1 MVQLKQVSL
10 RLKSIKNIQK
20 ITKTMKMVSASKFT
34 KAERELQAAR
44 PFGYGPRKFYES
56 SHLVKGPVDKK
67 PAGDA
72 KAEPE
77 AVKPEDDKKTKRVY
91 VAMTSDRDLFMG
103 PSTVF
108 LQSGK
113 REVMGVACDVGLCGG
128 VHSGVARRIRRELA
142 ARKAEGTSHKLVCVG
157 DKSRGVL
164 RRTYAENMLINV
176 KDIGR
181 IAPVFAD
188 ASVIAAA
195 IAESR
200 YGYDIGEVY
209 YNKYF
214 SPVKYELTIVPFFNK
229 FRIEN
234 APNMSAFDDV
244 DEDQLESYAE
254 WTLAALL
261 YYALKQ
267 GAASE
272 QSARM
277 AAMDNAT
284 KNAEEMIRKLTLLFN
299 RTRQAVITRELI
311 EIISGAAA
319 LN

>member
-34 KAERELQAAR
+34 KAERELKAAR

-56 SHLVKGPVDKK
+56 SQLVKGPVDKK
-67 PAGDA
+67 PTDA
-72 KAEPE
+72 KAVAPE
-77 AVKPEDDKKTKRVY
+77 VKPDEVKTEDAKAKRIY
-91 VAMTSDRDLFMG
+91 VAMTSDR
-103 PSTVF
+103 
-108 LQSGK
+108 
-113 REVMGVACDVGLCGG
+113 GLCGG
-128 VHSGVARRIRRELA
+128 VHSGVSRRIRREMT
-142 ARKAEGTSHKLVCVG
+142 ARKAEGATHKLVCVG
-157 DKSRGVL
+157 DKSRGML
-164 RRTYAENMLINV
+164 RRTFSDNMLINIR
-176 KDIGR
+176 DIGR
-181 IAPVFAD
+181 VTPVFAD
-188 ASVIAAA
+188 ASVMAAA
-195 IAESR
+195 IADS
-200 YGYDIGEVY
+200 GYSYEFGEIF

-214 SPVKYELTIVPFFNK
+214 TPVKYELTVIPFFNK
-229 FRIEN
+229 FKIES
-234 APNMSAFDDV
+234 APNMNAFDDV
-244 DEDQLESYAE
+244 DADQLESYDE

-261 YYALKQ
+261 YYALKE

-319 LN
+319 LK

>member
-20 ITKTMKMVSASKFT
+20 ITKTMKMVSASKFS

-56 SHLVKGPVDKK
+56 SQLVLGKDDMKKSDKDK
-67 PAGDA
+67 EPLSRESAAEETPDEKEA
-72 KAEPE
+72 K
-77 AVKPEDDKKTKRVY
+77 KIKRIY
-91 VAMTSDRDLFMG
+91 VAVTSDR
-103 PSTVF
+103 
-108 LQSGK
+108 
-113 REVMGVACDVGLCGG
+113 GLCGG
-128 VHSGVARRIRRELA
+128 VHSGVARRIRRDLA
-142 ARKAEGTSHKLVCVG
+142 TRKSEGRTHKLVCIG
-157 DKSRGVL
+157 DKSRLLL
-164 RRTYAENMLINV
+164 RRAFPDNMLVSV
-176 KDIGR
+176 KEIGR

-188 ASVIAAA
+188 ASDMAAA
-195 IAESR
+195 IADAG
-200 YGYDIGEVY
+200 YTYDIGEIY

-214 SPVKYELTIVPFFNK
+214 SPVKYELTTIPFFNK
-229 FRIEN
+229 FKIES
-234 APNMSAFDDV
+234 APNMNVFDDV
-244 DEDQLESYAE
+244 DSDQLECYAE
-254 WTLAALL
+254 WTLAALI
-261 YYALKQ
+261 YYALKE

-284 KNAEEMIRKLTLLFN
+284 KNAAEMIRKLTLLFN

-319 LN
+319 LK

>member
-67 PAGDA
+67 PAADA
-72 KAEPE
+72 KPEPE
-77 AVKPEDDKKTKRVY
+77 VVKPEDDKKTKRVY
-91 VAMTSDRDLFMG
+91 VAMTSDR
-103 PSTVF
+103 
-108 LQSGK
+108 
-113 REVMGVACDVGLCGG
+113 GLCGG
-128 VHSGVARRIRRELA
+128 VHSGVARRIRRELTE
-142 ARKAEGTSHKLVCVG
+142 RKAESASHKLVCVG

-164 RRTYAENMLINV
+164 RRTYGDNMLINV
-176 KDIGR
+176 KEIGR

-234 APNMSAFDDV
+234 APNISAFDEV
-244 DEDQLESYAE
+244 EEDQLESYAE

-284 KNAEEMIRKLTLLFN
+284 KNADEMIRKLTLLFN

>member
-44 PFGYGPRKFYES
+44 PFGYGPRKFYEA
-56 SHLVKGPVDKK
+56 SHLVLDRVEAKK
-67 PAGDA
+67 DEKNKEQPPP
-72 KAEPE
+72 EPTLE
-77 AVKPEDDKKTKRVY
+77 NTEDTKKFKRIY
-91 VAMTSDRDLFMG
+91 VAVTSDR
-103 PSTVF
+103 
-108 LQSGK
+108 
-113 REVMGVACDVGLCGG
+113 GLCGG
-128 VHSGVARRIRRELA
+128 VHSGVARRIRREMN
-142 ARKAEGTSHKLVCVG
+142 ARKAEAPTHKLVCIG
-157 DKSRGVL
+157 EKSRALL
-164 RRTYAENMLINV
+164 RRTFSDNMLVCV

-188 ASVIAAA
+188 ASVMATA
-195 IAESR
+195 ITDA
-200 YGYDIGEVY
+200 GYSYEIGEIY

-214 SPVKYELTIVPFFNK
+214 TPVKYEMTIVPFFNK
-229 FRIEN
+229 FKIES
-234 APNMSAFDDV
+234 APNINVFDDM
-244 DEDQLESYAE
+244 DTDQLECYAE

-261 YYALKQ
+261 YYALKE

-284 KNAEEMIRKLTLLFN
+284 KNAAEMIRKLTLLFN

-319 LN
+319 LK

>member
-34 KAERELQAAR
+34 KAERELKAAR

-56 SHLVKGPVDKK
+56 SQLVKGPVDKM
-67 PAGDA
+67 P
-72 KAEPE
+72 
-77 AVKPEDDKKTKRVY
+77 DDKAVEPDVKHEEVKTEDSKAKRIY
-91 VAMTSDRDLFMG
+91 VAMTSDR
-103 PSTVF
+103 
-108 LQSGK
+108 
-113 REVMGVACDVGLCGG
+113 GLCGG
-128 VHSGVARRIRRELA
+128 VHSGVSRRIRREMA
-142 ARKAEGTSHKLVCVG
+142 ARKADGATHKLVCVG
-157 DKSRGVL
+157 EKSRGML
-164 RRTYAENMLINV
+164 RRTFSENMLINIR
-176 KDIGR
+176 DIGR
-181 IAPVFAD
+181 ISPVFAD
-188 ASVIAAA
+188 ASVMAAA
-195 IAESR
+195 IADS
-200 YGYDIGEVY
+200 GYMYEFGEIF

-214 SPVKYELTIVPFFNK
+214 TPVKYELTVIPFFNK
-229 FRIEN
+229 FKIES
-234 APNMSAFDDV
+234 APNMNAFDDV
-244 DEDQLESYAE
+244 DADQLECYAE

-261 YYALKQ
+261 YYALKE

-284 KNAEEMIRKLTLLFN
+284 KNAEEMMRKLTLLFN

-319 LN
+319 LK

>member
-34 KAERELQAAR
+34 KAERELSSAR

-56 SHLVKGPVDKK
+56 SHLVKPEKK
-67 PAGDA
+67 PDDKSKEEPAPEPVVGKDEEGKDA
-72 KAEPE
+72 KK
-77 AVKPEDDKKTKRVY
+77 VRRLY
-91 VAMTSDRDLFMG
+91 VAVTSDR
-103 PSTVF
+103 
-108 LQSGK
+108 
-113 REVMGVACDVGLCGG
+113 GLCGG
-128 VHSGVARRIRRELA
+128 VHSGISRRIRKNLTDR
-142 ARKAEGTSHKLVCVG
+142 RAEPASNKLICIG
-157 DKSRGVL
+157 DKSRAIL
-164 RRTYAENMLINV
+164 RRIFSDNMLMNV

-181 IAPVFAD
+181 ISPVFAD
-188 ASVIAAA
+188 ASAIAAS
-195 IAESR
+195 IMQS
-200 YGYDIGEVY
+200 GFIYDLGEIY

-214 SPVKYELTIVPFFNK
+214 SAVKYELTVIPVFHK
-229 FRIEN
+229 DKIER
-234 APNMSAFDDV
+234 APNMHAFDDV
-244 DEDQLESYAE
+244 EEDQLESYSE

-261 YYALKQ
+261 FYALKES
-267 GAASE
+267 AASE

-284 KNAEEMIRKLTLLFN
+284 KNADDMIKKLTLLFN

-319 LN
+319 L

>member
-1 MVQLKQVSL
+1 
-10 RLKSIKNIQK
+10 
-20 ITKTMKMVSASKFT
+20 MVSASKFT

-56 SHLVKGPVDKK
+56 SHLVKGSVDKK
-67 PAGDA
+67 PGDEA
-72 KAEPE
+72 KGAPAPEPPKPE
-77 AVKPEDDKKTKRVY
+77 DVKPEDEKKTKRVY
-91 VAMTSDRDLFMG
+91 VAMTSDR
-103 PSTVF
+103 
-108 LQSGK
+108 
-113 REVMGVACDVGLCGG
+113 GLCGG
-128 VHSGVARRIRRELA
+128 VHSGVARRIRRELTE
-142 ARKAEGTSHKLVCVG
+142 RKAEGATHKLVCVG

-164 RRTYAENMLINV
+164 RRTYADNMLINV

-195 IAESR
+195 IAES
-200 YGYDIGEVY
+200 GFEYDIGEVY

-214 SPVKYELTIVPFFNK
+214 SPVKYEMTIVPFFNK
-229 FRIEN
+229 FRIER

-244 DEDQLESYAE
+244 DEDQLESYSE

-319 LN
+319 LK

>member
-34 KAERELQAAR
+34 KAERELSAAR

-56 SHLVKGPVDKK
+56 SQLVKGPVDQKEK
-67 PAGDA
+67 EKQPDIVAD
-72 KAEPE
+72 KTEDI
-77 AVKPEDDKKTKRVY
+77 KDDKMTKRIY
-91 VAMTSDRDLFMG
+91 VAVTSDR
-103 PSTVF
+103 
-108 LQSGK
+108 
-113 REVMGVACDVGLCGG
+113 GLCGG
-128 VHSGVARRIRRELA
+128 VHSGVSRRIRREMSE
-142 ARKAEGTSHKLVCVG
+142 RKGEGPTNRIVCIG
-157 DKSRGVL
+157 DKSRAML
-164 RRTYAENMLINV
+164 RREFSDRMLINV

-188 ASVIAAA
+188 ASVMAAA
-195 IAESR
+195 IAES
-200 YGYDIGEVY
+200 GYKYDVGEIF

-214 SPVKYELTIVPFFNK
+214 TPVKYELTVIPFFNK
-229 FRIEN
+229 YKIET
-234 APNMSAFDDV
+234 APNMNAFDDV
-244 DEDQLESYAE
+244 DQDQLECYSE

-261 YYALKQ
+261 YYVLKE

-277 AAMDNAT
+277 SAMDNAT
-284 KNAEEMIRKLTLLFN
+284 KNADEMIKKLTLLFN

-319 LN
+319 LE

>member
-91 VAMTSDRDLFMG
+91 VAMTSDR
-103 PSTVF
+103 
-108 LQSGK
+108 
-113 REVMGVACDVGLCGG
+113 GLCGG

-234 APNMSAFDDV
+234 APNMSAFDEV

>member
-56 SHLVKGPVDKK
+56 SQLVKGAVDKK
-67 PAGDA
+67 KEDKDAPAPPPEPEPDKPADKDA
-72 KAEPE
+72 KA
-77 AVKPEDDKKTKRVY
+77 TKRLYIAV
-91 VAMTSDRDLFMG
+91 TSDR
-103 PSTVF
+103 
-108 LQSGK
+108 
-113 REVMGVACDVGLCGG
+113 GLCGG
-128 VHSGVARRIRRELA
+128 VHSGVSRRIRREMA
-142 ARKAEGTSHKLVCVG
+142 ARKAEGPTSKLVCIG
-157 DKSRGVL
+157 DKSRTML
-164 RRTYAENMLINV
+164 RRQFSDNMLISV

-188 ASVIAAA
+188 AATIAAA
-195 IAESR
+195 IAEAG
-200 YGYDIGEVY
+200 YTYDIGEIY

-214 SPVKYELTIVPFFNK
+214 SPVKYELSVIPVFNK
-229 FRIEN
+229 EKIEV
-234 APNMSAFDDV
+234 APNMNAFDDV
-244 DEDQLESYAE
+244 DADQLECYAE
-254 WTLAALL
+254 WTVAALL
-261 YYALKQ
+261 YYAMKES
-267 GAASE
+267 AASE

-284 KNAEEMIRKLTLLFN
+284 KNAAEMIRKLTLLFN

-319 LN
+319 LK

>member
-67 PAGDA
+67 PAADA
-72 KAEPE
+72 KIEPE
-77 AVKPEDDKKTKRVY
+77 VVKPEDDKKTKRVY
-91 VAMTSDRDLFMG
+91 VAMTSDR
-103 PSTVF
+103 
-108 LQSGK
+108 
-113 REVMGVACDVGLCGG
+113 GLCGG

-142 ARKAEGTSHKLVCVG
+142 ARKAEGASHKLVCVG

-164 RRTYAENMLINV
+164 RRTYADNMLINV

-234 APNMSAFDDV
+234 APNISAFDEV
-244 DEDQLESYAE
+244 EEDQLESYAE

>member
-56 SHLVKGPVDKK
+56 SHLVKGAVDAKK
-67 PAGDA
+67 GDA
-72 KAEPE
+72 KDAPPEPV
-77 AVKPEDDKKTKRVY
+77 APEKIEEKDEKKIRRLY
-91 VAMTSDRDLFMG
+91 IAMTSDR
-103 PSTVF
+103 
-108 LQSGK
+108 
-113 REVMGVACDVGLCGG
+113 GLCGG
-128 VHSGVARRIRRELA
+128 VHSGVARRIRREMA
-142 ARKAEGTSHKLVCVG
+142 ARQADGPNHKLVCVG
-157 DKSRGVL
+157 DKSRTML
-164 RRTYAENMLINV
+164 RRTYADNMLASV

-188 ASVIAAA
+188 ASVIAAH
-195 IAESR
+195 ITDS
-200 YGYDIGEVY
+200 GYMYDSGEIY

-214 SPVKYELTIVPFFNK
+214 SPVKYEMTIVPVFNK
-229 FRIEN
+229 FKIEA
-234 APNMSAFDDV
+234 APNMNAFDDV
-244 DEDQLESYAE
+244 DDDQLECYAE

-261 YYALKQ
+261 YYALKES
-267 GAASE
+267 AASE

-284 KNAEEMIRKLTLLFN
+284 KNAAEMIRKLTLLFN

-319 LN
+319 LK

>member
-34 KAERELQAAR
+34 KAERELSAAR

-56 SHLVKGPVDKK
+56 SQLVKGPVDQKEK
-67 PAGDA
+67 EKQPDIVAD
-72 KAEPE
+72 KTEDI
-77 AVKPEDDKKTKRVY
+77 KDDKMTKRIY
-91 VAMTSDRDLFMG
+91 VAVTSDR
-103 PSTVF
+103 
-108 LQSGK
+108 
-113 REVMGVACDVGLCGG
+113 GLCGG
-128 VHSGVARRIRRELA
+128 VHSGVSRRIRREMSE
-142 ARKAEGTSHKLVCVG
+142 RKGEGPTNRIVCIG
-157 DKSRGVL
+157 DKSRAML
-164 RRTYAENMLINV
+164 RREFSDRMLINV

-188 ASVIAAA
+188 ASAMAAA
-195 IAESR
+195 IAES
-200 YGYDIGEVY
+200 GYQYDVGEIF

-214 SPVKYELTIVPFFNK
+214 TPVKYELTVIPFFNK
-229 FRIEN
+229 YKIET
-234 APNMSAFDDV
+234 APNMNAFDDV
-244 DEDQLESYAE
+244 DQDQLECYSE

-261 YYALKQ
+261 YYVLKE

-277 AAMDNAT
+277 SAMDNAT
-284 KNAEEMIRKLTLLFN
+284 KNADEMIKKLTLLFN

-319 LN
+319 LE

>member
-34 KAERELQAAR
+34 KAERELSSAR

-56 SHLVKGPVDKK
+56 SHLVKPEKK
-67 PAGDA
+67 PDDKSKDEPPPEPVVGKIEEGKDA
-72 KAEPE
+72 KK
-77 AVKPEDDKKTKRVY
+77 VKRLY
-91 VAMTSDRDLFMG
+91 VAVTSDR
-103 PSTVF
+103 
-108 LQSGK
+108 
-113 REVMGVACDVGLCGG
+113 GLCGG
-128 VHSGVARRIRRELA
+128 VHSGISRRIRKNLTDRSVEPA
-142 ARKAEGTSHKLVCVG
+142 SNKLICIG
-157 DKSRGVL
+157 DKSRAIL
-164 RRTYAENMLINV
+164 RRIFSENMLMNV

-181 IAPVFAD
+181 ISPVFAD
-188 ASVIAAA
+188 ASAIAAS
-195 IAESR
+195 IMQS
-200 YGYDIGEVY
+200 GFIYDLGEIY

-214 SPVKYELTIVPFFNK
+214 SAVKYELTIIPVFHK
-229 FRIEN
+229 DKIER
-234 APNMSAFDDV
+234 APNMHAFDDV
-244 DEDQLESYAE
+244 EEDQLESYSE

-261 YYALKQ
+261 FYALKES
-267 GAASE
+267 AASE

-284 KNAEEMIRKLTLLFN
+284 KNADDMIKKLTLLFN

-319 LN
+319 L